1 MIGRQFS
8 PPPHRHHGTPVNAAG
23 QVAVVDATYWLVGA
37 AAEVTA
43 PTVALRR
50 CISVTAAAPAAAALP
65 PP

>member
-1 MIGRQFS
+1 M
-8 PPPHRHHGTPVNAAG
+8 NAAG

-43 PTVALRR
+43 LTVALHCRCQ
-50 CISVTAAAPAAAALP
+50 CISVTAAAAAPTAALP

>member
-1 MIGRQFS
+1 M
-8 PPPHRHHGTPVNAAG
+8 NAAG

-50 CISVTAAAPAAAALP
+50 CISVTAAAPAAAAAALP

>member
-1 MIGRQFS
+1 M
-8 PPPHRHHGTPVNAAG
+8 NAAG

-43 PTVALRR
+43 LTVALRCR
-50 CISVTAAAPAAAALP
+50 RQCISVTAAAPAAALP